1 MRLTILISLLF
12 FYVAPI
18 FAQEGSKIDLKNVN
32 VASERLPTIFLFGDE
47 FTVRDRNKFLS
58 SLLKSHFYRPDL
70 KIVIDLEEFISNRIF
85 SFKHNGAIKIN
96 INSKRLKNQNAYN
109 VFTGTTQQYKSNNS
123 VRLTKL
129 INNIKTVR
137 IDSSLEGVV
146 SRKALKNEIYV
157 IQRQI
162 DSLNVEIKNDTI
174 IVDERNEK
182 ELKRL
187 LRKKTRINREFDKT
201 PIVEINIFTNW
212 LTQI

>member
-137 IDSSLEGVV
+137 INSSLEGVV

-187 LRKKTRINREFDKT
+187 LRKKTRINREFDRT

>member
-187 LRKKTRINREFDKT
+187 LRKKTRINREFDRT

>member
-109 VFTGTTQQYKSNNS
+109 VFTSTTQQYKSNNS

-187 LRKKTRINREFDKT
+187 LRKKTRINREFDRT

>member
-187 LRKKTRINREFDKT
+187 LRKKTRINREFDRT
-201 PIVEINIFTNW
+201 PIVEINIFTN
-212 LTQI
+212 

>member
-201 PIVEINIFTNW
+201 PIVEINIFTN
-212 LTQI
+212 

>member
-137 IDSSLEGVV
+137 INSSLEGVV

-187 LRKKTRINREFDKT
+187 LRKKTRINREFDRT
-201 PIVEINIFTNW
+201 PIVEINIFTN
-212 LTQI
+212 

>member
-1 MRLTILISLLF
+1 MRLAILITILF
-12 FYVAPI
+12 FYVTPI
-18 FAQEGSKIDLKNVN
+18 YTQEGSKIDLKNVN

-47 FTVRDRNKFLS
+47 YTVRDRSEFLS

-70 KIVIDLEEFISNRIF
+70 KIVIDLEEFISKRIF

-96 INSKRLKNQNAYN
+96 VNSKRLRSQNAYN
-109 VFTGTTQQYKSNNS
+109 VFTGTTQQYKSDNN

-146 SRKALKNEIYV
+146 SRRALKNEIYV
-157 IQRQI
+157 IQRQL

-174 IVDERNEK
+174 IVDKRNEK

-187 LRKKTRINREFDKT
+187 LRKKTKLNREFDRT
-201 PIVEINIFTNW
+201 PIVEINIFTN
-212 LTQI
+212 

>member
-129 INNIKTVR
+129 IKNIKTVR
-137 IDSSLEGVV
+137 INSSLEGVV

-187 LRKKTRINREFDKT
+187 LRKKTRINREFDRT